1 MALFDTDVL
10 IDHLRGYEGAR
21 KVLLKFKDEK
31 NYCSVITTGE
41 ILFGMREHERDKTFA
56 LINSLEEVV
65 VDGEIVRLAHDVK
78 SKATNAQLELNDCI
92 IAASAI
98 KFNQVLVTRNARHYP
113 DERLSLYVPD
123 YPLTF
128 KIE

>member
-1 MALFDTDVL
+1 MALFDTDIL

-21 KVLLKFKDEK
+21 EVLLKFKDEN

-56 LINSLEEVV
+56 LINSLEELV

-78 SKATNAQLELNDCI
+78 SKATNVRLELNDCI

-123 YPLTF
+123 YPLAR
-128 KIE
+128 